1 MGPAQE
7 TACMY
12 DPYANVK
19 LDLLGLLEPS
29 GHSQLWVPMTGYQGS
44 VKEKEKVSGSP
55 LSQLLPGQSKK
66 CNLKEPF
73 S

>member
-29 GHSQLWVPMTGYQGS
+29 GHSQLWVPMTGY
-44 VKEKEKVSGSP
+44 
-55 LSQLLPGQSKK
+55 
-66 CNLKEPF
+66 
-73 S
+73 